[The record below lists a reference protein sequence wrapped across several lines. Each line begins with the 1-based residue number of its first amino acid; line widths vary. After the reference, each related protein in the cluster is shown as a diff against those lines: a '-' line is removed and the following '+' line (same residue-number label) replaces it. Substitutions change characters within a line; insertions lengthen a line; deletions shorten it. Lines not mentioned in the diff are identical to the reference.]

1 MSASSGSA
9 KLKRVMKDL
18 KVSWEETLLYWHDE
32 NSRQFNEMFMVAL
45 LAALRSAELGMDR
58 LSAALNQLRR
68 DCS

>member
-32 NSRQFNEMFMVAL
+32 NSRQFNEIFMVPL
-45 LAALRSAELGMDR
+45 LAALRSAEQGMDR